1 MSLEV
6 ELAEV
11 REFLAEHA
19 PFSALSLED
28 LTWLVG
34 RLTVRYF
41 RRGSAIMA
49 PGQDNNSLYAVRSG
63 AVEIRDRAGVLVDRG
78 SDGMCFGA
86 TTLLGGNPSQFS
98 ATAIEDSLTLVMDAA
113 TFARLGEQSAEF
125 AEFFDVQRSAR
136 MGAAIASQQL
146 SHQGSAILKTR
157 TAELATRAP
166 VGVPLTA
173 TIREGAV
180 TMAEHGVSA
189 LLVMDGPRL
198 AGLVTDRDLRTRVLA
213 AGVDPAEP
221 ITRIMTANPLVAP
234 PDGMAVDLLLDM
246 VGRNIHH
253 LPIVADGVPMGMVTA
268 TDLMRLE
275 RDNPVYLAGDVAKQP
290 DAAGVAGAA
299 ARLPAVVSS
308 LVAQDASAA
317 DIGRIVTSIG
327 DAVDRRLLALAHE
340 RLGPAPVPY
349 CWVTLGSRARR
360 EQALAADQ
368 DNALIIADEAGPAE
382 VAWFEGFAELMVG
395 WLAEAGY
402 PRCAG
407 DVMATNPRWRVRLAD
422 WRTTF
427 RGWLQEPEPDAVLGA
442 SIFFDMRPVAGD
454 SRLYDALVAEVRAL
468 APESRRFLAHLSR
481 SAVLNEPP
489 LGFFRGFVLAREG
502 DHKDTL
508 DIKRGGVGAVVDL
521 ARVYALA
528 IGSTAVSTDARLAA
542 AIQAGAIA
550 PERGADLRDAFEF
563 ISYVRFRH
571 QAAAVQDGRVPDN
584 RLSPAELSAFD
595 KRHLREAFAIVRS
608 AQSTLATLR
617 SGSVS

>member
-98 ATAIEDSLTLVMDAA
+98 ATAIEDSA
-113 TFARLGEQSAEF
+113 TPAGGVVER
-125 AEFFDVQRSAR
+125 FDVQRSAR

-173 TIREGAV
+173 TIRDGAV

-234 PDGMAVDLLLDM
+234 PD
-246 VGRNIHH
+246 
-253 LPIVADGVPMGMVTA
+253 
-268 TDLMRLE
+268 
-275 RDNPVYLAGDVAKQP
+275 
-290 DAAGVAGAA
+290 VAGGEGACARGGGGRSGGPA
-299 ARLPAVVSS
+299 ARGGEFAGRPGRERGRHR
-308 LVAQDASAA
+308 A
-317 DIGRIVTSIG
+317 DR
-327 DAVDRRLLALAHE
+327 DVDR
-340 RLGPAPVPY
+340 
-349 CWVTLGSRARR
+349 
-360 EQALAADQ
+360 
-368 DNALIIADEAGPAE
+368 
-382 VAWFEGFAELMVG
+382 
-395 WLAEAGY
+395 
-402 PRCAG
+402 
-407 DVMATNPRWRVRLAD
+407 
-422 WRTTF
+422 
-427 RGWLQEPEPDAVLGA
+427 
-442 SIFFDMRPVAGD
+442 
-454 SRLYDALVAEVRAL
+454 
-468 APESRRFLAHLSR
+468 
-481 SAVLNEPP
+481 
-489 LGFFRGFVLAREG
+489 
-502 DHKDTL
+502 
-508 DIKRGGVGAVVDL
+508 
-521 ARVYALA
+521 
-528 IGSTAVSTDARLAA
+528 
-542 AIQAGAIA
+542 
-550 PERGADLRDAFEF
+550 
-563 ISYVRFRH
+563 
-571 QAAAVQDGRVPDN
+571 
-584 RLSPAELSAFD
+584 
-595 KRHLREAFAIVRS
+595 
-608 AQSTLATLR
+608 
-617 SGSVS
+617 

>member
-1 MSLEV
+1 MHHPGDAIATEIRDYVSMSLEV

-11 REFLAEHA
+11 RDFLAEHA
-19 PFSALSLED
+19 PFSALSVED

-113 TFARLGEQSAEF
+113 TFARLGEQSEEF

-234 PDGMAVDLLLDM
+234 PGLAAKMTNPTLTSGGNGETHAIKKEMTGKAKSCEQSAKNKALGLRRIRRKSEAVSASPTPNITSPSTRLTKISTKCMSAM
-246 VGRNIHH
+246 VGK
-253 LPIVADGVPMGMVTA
+253 A
-268 TDLMRLE
+268 MRF
-275 RDNPVYLAGDVAKQP
+275 
-290 DAAGVAGAA
+290 
-299 ARLPAVVSS
+299 
-308 LVAQDASAA
+308 ASA
-317 DIGRIVTSIG
+317 IL
-327 DAVDRRLLALAHE
+327 DR
-340 RLGPAPVPY
+340 
-349 CWVTLGSRARR
+349 
-360 EQALAADQ
+360 
-368 DNALIIADEAGPAE
+368 
-382 VAWFEGFAELMVG
+382 
-395 WLAEAGY
+395 
-402 PRCAG
+402 
-407 DVMATNPRWRVRLAD
+407 
-422 WRTTF
+422 
-427 RGWLQEPEPDAVLGA
+427 
-442 SIFFDMRPVAGD
+442 
-454 SRLYDALVAEVRAL
+454 
-468 APESRRFLAHLSR
+468 
-481 SAVLNEPP
+481 
-489 LGFFRGFVLAREG
+489 
-502 DHKDTL
+502 
-508 DIKRGGVGAVVDL
+508 
-521 ARVYALA
+521 
-528 IGSTAVSTDARLAA
+528 
-542 AIQAGAIA
+542 
-550 PERGADLRDAFEF
+550 
-563 ISYVRFRH
+563 
-571 QAAAVQDGRVPDN
+571 
-584 RLSPAELSAFD
+584 
-595 KRHLREAFAIVRS
+595 
-608 AQSTLATLR
+608 
-617 SGSVS
+617 